1 MSPRYNKEEKVIG
14 GLSESSAKKVLEMTE
29 LIVTSICSREKNNIS
44 LTFNLFKFFKIKTH
58 SSTLKI

>member
-29 LIVTSICSREKNNIS
+29 LIVTSICSREKKQY
-44 LTFNLFKFFKIKTH
+44 FTH
-58 SSTLKI
+58 FQSF